1 MLQSLTIKNYA
12 LLRDVTVHFGP
23 GLNILTGETGAGKS
37 ILVGALGMI
46 LGGRTPPETVG
57 KYGDRT
63 VVEGEFYPGN
73 SDRFLS
79 VAAKL
84 KFNLEGPLLVRRE
97 IRCNGQGRCFIN
109 DSPVTLTVLRE
120 IGVVLVDL
128 HGQHEHQSLL
138 SPASHLEYLDGS
150 GDYQGLRRRVRE
162 LFYQVQTKK
171 SDLNNLEEKGRLAR
185 EKRELQEFQLQ
196 EIKGVNPQPDEEGE
210 LERERILLE
219 NSERLSDLT
228 HELVDG
234 LYEGEDA
241 LYDRL
246 VRMERPFEEL
256 KNIDGQFEDSRNE
269 IQNVKISLQEVA
281 RFVQNYRERIEFD
294 PQRLEDVRE
303 RLGAFARLKKK
314 YGGSIDGVLRHRD
327 YLRDQLALVENL
339 DDELSKLQAE
349 LEDLR
354 QELSE
359 KGGELSGKRE
369 QAAAQFD
376 RALIQNL
383 GELGIKRGKFKV
395 SITHTE
401 SPDGLVSWDGKRV
414 QAKETGIDAVEFL
427 ISTNVGEEPKPL
439 ARVASGGEISRIML
453 AFKSILAG
461 KDAIDTLIFDEIDIG
476 ISGRIAHIVGQKLK
490 ALAQHHQIICIT
502 HLPQIASLA
511 DRHFA
516 VEKRVVKGR
525 SETQVKELTF
535 EDRVLEVG
543 KLIGG
548 ERVTPTNLQS
558 AREMLEDTV

>member
-12 LLRDVTVHFGP
+12 LLRDVTVHFEP

-97 IRCNGQGRCFIN
+97 IRRNGQGRCFIN

-171 SDLNNLEEKGRLAR
+171 SDLNKLEEKGRLAQ

-246 VRMERPFEEL
+246 VRMERLFEEL
-256 KNIDGQFEDSRNE
+256 KNIDGQFGDPWNE

-349 LEDLR
+349 LEDLC

-369 QAAAQFD
+369 QAAAQFE

-401 SPDGLVSWDGKRV
+401 SPDGLVSWDGERV

-535 EDRVLEVG
+535 EDRVLEVA

-558 AREMLEDTV
+558 AREMLEDRG